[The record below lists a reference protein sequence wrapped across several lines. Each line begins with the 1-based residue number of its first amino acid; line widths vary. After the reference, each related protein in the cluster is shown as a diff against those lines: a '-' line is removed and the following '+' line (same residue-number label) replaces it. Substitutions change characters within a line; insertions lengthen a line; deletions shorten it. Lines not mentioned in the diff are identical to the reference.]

1 MIRRL
6 IYSMLMALPR
16 DYRLAF
22 AKARFRK
29 ARETFYEETKL
40 DVATKGLRNRETLLE
55 RLRTL
60 EKRHRERSQIVW
72 IVYHEIGRRMVA
84 GEPFARAMK
93 PFIPLDEFALLDLA
107 GKSTKEDAA
116 ERGLDLA
123 GMAAN
128 AKRILSDSTSMQM
141 AYPAFLLVYLYGLC
155 MIFGGAVFP
164 QILEVKPLNDWM
176 PYGRMLYA
184 IDTFC
189 YDYWWLSGSVVG
201 LAVFAYFATI
211 RRWTGELRNRV
222 DNAPLMWRN
231 RRDLRGALL
240 IVSLAGL
247 FDSNLTLR
255 AAIDQLMENAD
266 PWLRWHLERMSRR
279 LTATPHQPMR
289 ALDTGIFSE
298 IIVDKITDAAG
309 RDQFIDAIKSL
320 GRTSLSRVVE
330 AVRRNARITHY
341 ILMGIAVAVFVGV
354 GVGSYVAT
362 GAASFDIPTPSVN
375 GSSIS
380 E

>member
-6 IYSMLMALPR
+6 TYSMLMALPR

-40 DVATKGLRNRETLLE
+40 DVAAKGLRNRETLLE

-84 GEPFARAMK
+84 GEPFAKAMK
-93 PFIPLDEFALLDLA
+93 PFIPLDEFMLLDLA
-107 GKSTKEDAA
+107 GKSTKQDAA

-128 AKRILSDSTSMQM
+128 AKRVLSDTTSMQM

-155 MIFGGAVFP
+155 MIFGGVVFP

-201 LAVFAYFATI
+201 LLVFAYFATI

-298 IIVDKITDAAG
+298 VIVDKITDAAG
-309 RDQFIDAIKSL
+309 RDQFIEAIKSL

>member
-1 MIRRL
+1 
-6 IYSMLMALPR
+6 
-16 DYRLAF
+16 
-22 AKARFRK
+22 
-29 ARETFYEETKL
+29 
-40 DVATKGLRNRETLLE
+40 
-55 RLRTL
+55 
-60 EKRHRERSQIVW
+60 
-72 IVYHEIGRRMVA
+72 
-84 GEPFARAMK
+84 
-93 PFIPLDEFALLDLA
+93 
-107 GKSTKEDAA
+107 
-116 ERGLDLA
+116 
-123 GMAAN
+123 
-128 AKRILSDSTSMQM
+128 
-141 AYPAFLLVYLYGLC
+141 

-176 PYGRMLYA
+176 PYGRVLYA
-184 IDTFC
+184 IDTLC
-189 YDYWWLSGSVVG
+189 YDYWWLSGSIVG
-201 LAVFAYFATI
+201 LAMFAYFATI

-222 DNAPLMWRN
+222 DSAPLMWRN

-255 AAIDQLMENAD
+255 AAIDQLKEHAD

-298 IIVDKITDAAG
+298 VIVDKITDAAG